1 MKQFSVS
8 DMMTLAETRDQIVLI
23 QSKICNNVDIGMLEK
38 EFIAEMALNYVD
50 LLLKLGGILPPTT
63 EEVAIEQVHS
73 D

>member
-8 DMMTLAETRDQIVLI
+8 DMMTLAETRDQILLI
-23 QSKICNNVDIGMLEK
+23 QSRIYNKVDIGTLEK

-63 EEVAIEQVHS
+63 EEVALGQ
-73 D
+73 